1 MKSVAPKTDSVA
13 RVEAIRQFYN
23 DSPRVS
29 DWLAVT
35 QEMVNQY
42 CGSVLDS
49 DWMHIDAERSRR
61 DSPFGGT
68 VAPGF
73 WTLSMLPYLMRSAVG
88 PDFPPDTVAGIN
100 YGFDRIRFPGPVLIG
115 SQVRLRL
122 NLIDVISRENGR
134 YMIQTES
141 TVEVENRD
149 KPALVADWKFL
160 LVFRD

>member
-1 MKSVAPKTDSVA
+1 MTTVAPKTDSVG
-13 RVEAIRQFYN
+13 RVEAIREFYG
-23 DSPRVS
+23 DSERVS

-42 CGSVLDS
+42 CTSVLDS
-49 DWMHIDAERSRR
+49 DWMHVDVDRARR
-61 DSPFGGT
+61 DSPFGDT

-73 WTLSMLPYLMRSAVG
+73 WTLSMLPYLMRTAVG
-88 PDFPPDTVAGIN
+88 TDFPPDTVAGIN

-115 SQVRLRL
+115 SRVRLQL
-122 NLIDVISRENGR
+122 KLIEVTPRDNGR
-134 YMIQTES
+134 YMIRTAS
-141 TVEVENRD
+141 MVEVENRD

>member
-1 MKSVAPKTDSVA
+1 MTSVASKTDSVA
-13 RVEAIRQFYN
+13 RVEAIWQFYG

-42 CGSVLDS
+42 CSSVLDS
-49 DWMHIDAERSRR
+49 DWMHIDVDRSRR

-73 WTLSMLPYLMRSAVG
+73 WTLSMLPYLMRMAVG
-88 PDFPPDTVAGIN
+88 TDFPPGTVAGIN

-115 SQVRLRL
+115 ARIRLRL
-122 NLIDVISRENGR
+122 KLVDVTPRENGQ
-134 YMIQTES
+134 YMIRAES

-160 LVFRD
+160 LVYRN

>member
-1 MKSVAPKTDSVA
+1 MTSVATKTDSDA
-13 RVEAIRQFYN
+13 RVEAIWAFYG
-23 DSPRVS
+23 DAPRMS

-42 CGSVLDS
+42 CSAVWDS
-49 DWMHIDAERSRR
+49 DWMHIDVDRARR
-61 DSPFGGT
+61 DSPFGST

-73 WTLSMLPYLMRSAVG
+73 WTLSVLPHLMRMAVG
-88 PDFPPDTVAGIN
+88 TEFPPGTAAAIN

-115 SQVRLRL
+115 SRIRLQL
-122 NLIDVISRENGR
+122 KLIAVTPRENGR
-134 YMIQTES
+134 YMIRTES

-160 LVFRD
+160 LVYRD

>member
-1 MKSVAPKTDSVA
+1 MRLSAVKATRCPRGRTTAVAPPMGFVMLARTGACMTNVSTNAASVACVK
-13 RVEAIRQFYN
+13 AIWQFYG
-23 DSPRVS
+23 DGPLVS

-42 CGSVLDS
+42 CSAVWDS

-73 WTLSMLPYLMRSAVG
+73 WTLSMLPYLMRMAVG
-88 PDFPPDTVAGIN
+88 TDFPPDTVAGIN

-115 SQVRLRL
+115 SRVRL
-122 NLIDVISRENGR
+122 
-134 YMIQTES
+134 
-141 TVEVENRD
+141 
-149 KPALVADWKFL
+149 
-160 LVFRD
+160 

>member
-1 MKSVAPKTDSVA
+1 MTSVAPKTDSVG
-13 RVEAIRQFYN
+13 RVEAVRQFYG

-42 CGSVLDS
+42 CSSVRDS
-49 DWMHIDAERSRR
+49 DWMHIDPDRSRR

-73 WTLSMLPYLMRSAVG
+73 WTLSMLPYLMRTAVG
-88 PDFPPDTVAGIN
+88 TDFPPGTVAGIN

-115 SQVRLRL
+115 SRVRLRL
-122 NLIDVISRENGR
+122 NLVDVTPRENGR
-134 YMIQTES
+134 YMIRTES
-141 TVEVENRD
+141 AVEVENRD